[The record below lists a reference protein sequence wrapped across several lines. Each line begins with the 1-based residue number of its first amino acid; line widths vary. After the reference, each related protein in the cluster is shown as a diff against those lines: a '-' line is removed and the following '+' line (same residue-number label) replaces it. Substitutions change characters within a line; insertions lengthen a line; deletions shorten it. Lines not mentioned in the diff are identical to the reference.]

1 MCDWYLLCLTDWK
14 ILITLL
20 LISSL
25 IPAQCGEGDLDGDD
39 SVLDIASASQQNQAG
54 PVVSPLLS
62 NRPPQQPSIAAGPIS
77 GPPAV
82 ACRYSSIAIDPDGD
96 PLSYIFY
103 WDDGNHSRLGPFGS
117 GTMAAA
123 DHIWSRAGTY
133 QVRVMAI
140 DNNSSSPWSPP
151 LVVVVNSP
159 PNQPAI
165 PSGQSLAQP
174 GIKAQFS
181 TSGEDPDGDLVRY
194 IFDWGDGSVS
204 RTDWTKSGRAESMEH
219 SWQRAASYE
228 IRARTE
234 DGANASSPWSP
245 PLVVVVNSPPNRP
258 AIPSGQSLARP
269 GIKAQFSTSGE
280 DPDGDLVRYIF
291 DWGDGSVSRTDWTKS
306 GRAESMHHSWEKA
319 GSYEIRARVEDSTN
333 ATSPWSESISIV
345 VNTLPSRPDQLSGPG
360 YGYAMVPYH
369 FQTSAIDQDGDFL
382 NYTFDWGDGT
392 TDTIDL
398 IGPGINASLNH
409 TWTGPGAYQIR
420 AIALDR
426 MGGDWSEQRRI
437 NIDPNEP
444 PDPPRD
450 LYGVRSGFTGNGY
463 SYFTMTRDPDG
474 DRVMHVLDW
483 GDGTTIETD
492 HVRSGSLQNAS
503 HIWSRPGEYLVR
515 VGSMDEKGAPSQ
527 WSGPF
532 LVAIKANDPPEQ
544 PAMPSGPAAGQSLI
558 SHKYATSARDPD
570 GDAVKYVFD
579 WGDGTTSWTGLGYL
593 SSGEESAV
601 SHKWIQPGVYK
612 IKVAALDDKGLISD
626 WSGALLVKME

>member
-1 MCDWYLLCLTDWK
+1 M
-14 ILITLL
+14 
-20 LISSL
+20 
-25 IPAQCGEGDLDGDD
+25 
-39 SVLDIASASQQNQAG
+39 
-54 PVVSPLLS
+54 
-62 NRPPQQPSIAAGPIS
+62 R
-77 GPPAV
+77 
-82 ACRYSSIAIDPDGD
+82 
-96 PLSYIFY
+96 
-103 WDDGNHSRLGPFGS
+103 
-117 GTMAAA
+117 
-123 DHIWSRAGTY
+123 
-133 QVRVMAI
+133 
-140 DNNSSSPWSPP
+140 
-151 LVVVVNSP
+151 
-159 PNQPAI
+159 
-165 PSGQSLAQP
+165 SGQELKTVQMPRRPGRSLCV
-174 GIKAQFS
+174 I
-181 TSGEDPDGDLVRY
+181 
-194 IFDWGDGSVS
+194 I
-204 RTDWTKSGRAESMEH
+204 
-219 SWQRAASYE
+219 
-228 IRARTE
+228 
-234 DGANASSPWSP
+234 
-245 PLVVVVNSPPNRP
+245 VNSPPNRP
-258 AIPSGQSLARP
+258 ATPAGQSVVRP

-280 DPDGDLVRYIF
+280 DPDGDQVQCTF
-291 DWGDGSVSRTDWTKS
+291 DWGDGSLSKTNWTES
-306 GRAESMHHSWEKA
+306 GRAESMEHSWEKA
-319 GSYEIRARVEDSTN
+319 GSYEIRARVEDSAN

-345 VNTLPSRPDQLSGPG
+345 VNTLPSRPDQLSGPLF
-360 YGYAMVPYH
+360 GYAMVPYH

-426 MGGDWSEQRRI
+426 MGGDWSEQRSI
-437 NIDPNEP
+437 NIDANEP

-532 LVAIKANDPPEQ
+532 LVAIKANGPPEQ

-593 SSGEESAV
+593 NSGEESAV
-601 SHKWIQPGVYK
+601 SHKWIQPGVYQ
-612 IKVAALDDKGLISD
+612 IKAAALDDKGLISD
-626 WSGALLVKME
+626 WSGALVVKIG